1 MKQLMIVITLVTA
14 FAGTAAAG
22 IGEFPNPYATTQGR

>member
-14 FAGTAAAG
+14 FAGTAAAEG
-22 IGEFPNPYATTQGR
+22 FPNPYSTTQGR